1 MSRASVR
8 DAVVNWF
15 APPAV
20 SGLNLVTRSKTKLV
34 QGQQF
39 FGATG
44 VGSGAVAFV
53 YFERK
58 REHRRAFGGPRSGW
72 KRVVYTV
79 GLVVLFRS
87 NRERMEDAADDHDAL
102 MDAIEARLRSDR
114 TLGGTVFSAGEGAEL
129 GQDDIETVS
138 DLPKLVGQETH
149 VWGVLRFEVAEW
161 IQS

>member
-15 APPAV
+15 SPPNVA
-20 SGLNLVTRSKTKLV
+20 GLNLVTRSKTKLV
-34 QGQQF
+34 QGQEF
-39 FGATG
+39 FASTGA
-44 VGSGAVAFV
+44 GSGAVAFI
-53 YFERK
+53 YFEGK
-58 REHRRAFGGPRSGW
+58 REHRRSIGGPKSGW
-72 KRVVYTV
+72 KRAVYKV

-87 NRERMEDAADDHDAL
+87 NKPKMEDASDDHDAL

-114 TLGGTVFSAGEGAEL
+114 TLGGAVFSAGEGAEL

-149 VWGVLRFEVAEW
+149 IWGVLRFEVAEW